1 MRNSLIIAAGII
13 ILGMCWW
20 VAWDEIVK
28 ETTRKKASEY
38 LGGASNTQE
47 KPVKIYTGKWRK
59 DYLEIVKR

>member
-1 MRNSLIIAAGII
+1 MRNKLIIAAGII

-28 ETTRKKASEY
+28 ETRKKASEY